1 MNKNLYHCQ
10 KLIQSNKTCTR
21 LHHVKKKKIENKQEI
36 NKKRSKIKTKMSN
49 KKTPNNE
56 LFPSLLR
63 VIDLTFFYFCFFYY
77 YFGLLNQ
84 QTLGI
89 KHT

>member
-1 MNKNLYHCQ
+1 MYTFAPCE
-10 KLIQSNKTCTR
+10 
-21 LHHVKKKKIENKQEI
+21 KKKKIENKQEI

-63 VIDLTFFYFCFFYY
+63 VIDLTFFLFLFF
-77 YFGLLNQ
+77 LLLFWVVKPTNLRNQ
-84 QTLGI
+84 THLNI
-89 KHT
+89 T